1 MNRKQK
7 QLLKQR
13 QTTRQLMGIRRI
25 NVHGLT
31 AGNEELVFFLLYP
44 DNLSVLSVEA
54 IRLRVQAF
62 TALLKAKPDLELLAL
77 DSQETFGQNR
87 EFYRTRL
94 EEETNPA
101 LRELLRQDLEHL
113 DTIQSASASAREFVL
128 VQRMDEKSAADESG
142 LRQTEKAL
150 SGHGLSLRLAEEADV
165 KRLLSVY
172 YRQELLTE
180 APEDVDGERAVTAH
194 G

>member
-1 MNRKQK
+1 MNRTQK
-7 QLLKQR
+7 KLLKQQ

-25 NVHGLT
+25 NTHGVT
-31 AGNEELVFFLLYP
+31 VSGGELVFFLITT

-54 IRLRVQAF
+54 VRLRVQAF
-62 TALLKAKPDLELLAL
+62 AALLKAKPDLELLAL

>member
-1 MNRKQK
+1 MNRTQK
-7 QLLKQR
+7 KLLKQQ
-13 QTTRQLMGIRRI
+13 QTTRQLMGIRRV
-25 NVHGLT
+25 NTHGVT
-31 AGNEELVFFLLYP
+31 VSGGELVFFLIDP

-54 IRLRVQAF
+54 VRLRVQAF

-94 EEETNPA
+94 EEEKNPA

-128 VQRMDEKSAADESG
+128 IQRMDEKSAADESG

>member
-1 MNRKQK
+1 MNRTQK
-7 QLLKQR
+7 KLLKQQ
-13 QTTRQLMGIRRI
+13 QTTRQLMGIRRV
-25 NVHGLT
+25 NTHGVT
-31 AGNEELVFFLLYP
+31 VSGGELVFFQIDP

-54 IRLRVQAF
+54 VRLRVQAF

-94 EEETNPA
+94 EVETNPA

>member
-1 MNRKQK
+1 MNRTQK
-7 QLLKQR
+7 KLLKQQ
-13 QTTRQLMGIRRI
+13 QTTRQLMGIRRV
-25 NVHGLT
+25 NTHGVT
-31 AGNEELVFFLLYP
+31 VSGGELVFFLIDP

-54 IRLRVQAF
+54 VRLRVQAF

>member
-1 MNRKQK
+1 MNRTQK
-7 QLLKQR
+7 KLLKQQ
-13 QTTRQLMGIRRI
+13 QTTRQLMGIRRV
-25 NVHGLT
+25 NTHGVT
-31 AGNEELVFFLLYP
+31 VSGGELVFFLIDP

-54 IRLRVQAF
+54 VRLRVQAF

-94 EEETNPA
+94 EEEANPA

-128 VQRMDEKSAADESG
+128 IQRMDEKSAADESG